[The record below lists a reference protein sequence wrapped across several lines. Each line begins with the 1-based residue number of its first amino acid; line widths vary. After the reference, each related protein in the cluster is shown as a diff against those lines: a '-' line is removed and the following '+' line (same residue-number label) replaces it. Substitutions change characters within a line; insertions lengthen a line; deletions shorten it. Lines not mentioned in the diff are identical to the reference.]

1 MKTGWNSSWHA
12 VCHGSYVAILAIACT
27 ISSSAIA
34 SERPLPA
41 GDLEAAIATLAPGDF
56 FWAGEVSPEGPV
68 SIIISLPLQRA
79 QVYRNG
85 ILIGVSSVSTGKP
98 GHETPTGLF
107 TILQKDRVH
116 HSSLYNDASMPF
128 MQRLTWD
135 GIALHAGRLP
145 GHPDSHGCIRLP
157 DAFAEKLFSVT
168 KLGIAV
174 VVTASREMPRITPDM
189 VADGMVLAHAEEVA
203 GEVVWRPWLQREGP
217 LSIVV
222 SAIDKQIRV
231 VRNGVEIGRAPVRLR
246 RDVLETELY
255 TLTAMNDQSDRYDW
269 LRVPLVS
276 SEGSVTVTAE
286 DRENLSLP
294 SEFREVLSHELR
306 LGTMVIISADSLDTG
321 GFDRSIRIVEPE
333 TADSKLND
341 DEE

>member
-1 MKTGWNSSWHA
+1 MRRGAK
-12 VCHGSYVAILAIACT
+12 VAILIVACA
-27 ISSSAIA
+27 ISSAA
-34 SERPLPA
+34 LAGERPLPT
-41 GDLEAAIATLAPGDF
+41 GNLEAAIASLAPGDF

-85 ILIGVSSVSTGKP
+85 IMIGVSSVSTGKP

-116 HSSLYNDASMPF
+116 FSNLYNDASMPF

-157 DAFAEKLFSVT
+157 DAFAEKLFAIT

-189 VADGMVLAHAEEVA
+189 VADGTVLARSEEVA
-203 GEVVWRPWLQREGP
+203 GEVVWRPWLQRDGP

-222 SAIDKQIRV
+222 SARDRQIRV
-231 VRNGVEIGRAPVRLR
+231 VRNGVEIGRAPIGLR
-246 RDVLETELY
+246 RKVVGTELY
-255 TLTAMNDQSDRYDW
+255 TLTSMDGQSARYDW
-269 LRVPLVS
+269 ARVPLTPGEV
-276 SEGSVTVTAE
+276 GVMVTPE
-286 DRENLSLP
+286 QRGNLSLP
-294 SEFREVLSHELR
+294 PDFRELLAHELR
-306 LGTMVIISADSLDTG
+306 LGTMVVVSSDSLETG
-321 GFDRSIRIVEPE
+321 GFDRTIQIVEPANAGITE
-333 TADSKLND
+333 ND
-341 DEE
+341 RVQ